1 MNQIQKLLCY
11 SGLEVQDYRDC
22 QPEIEEENRRKMHVY
37 LNMACGLLFAITCLS
52 GGIGV
57 LREHSLLYCIALV
70 VCAGLR
76 VVDLMFPDQNGLLL
90 RWLMYAFAA
99 MLYALGIAEAVHAP
113 EELSVTFIAFLLA
126 VPLLFMMP
134 PIQHIANVLLFDG
147 IFIGMVVVFE
157 SGRTVTVD
165 IVNAVFFGVISYIIS
180 TFTMITMYQNA
191 LSRKR
196 MREIASFD
204 ILTGMK
210 NRNAYE
216 REREDWASR
225 CSVSLSCIYMDVNGL
240 HDLNNSEGHDKGDR
254 MLQVVA
260 LEIRE
265 MFGKNNCYRIGGDE
279 FLAYVTDRQDPAVR
293 KCVKDFVS
301 IVGSA
306 GYSVAVGVA
315 TESAGGI
322 DVGALCRKAEKRMYL
337 DKEEHYAGGIA
348 VVRLSGAESYP
359 IAARVFRPAN
369 AAKKVEDAKGYTAMY
384 GTFREGDEAFDE
396 GVALFFRA
404 PHSYTGEDV
413 VELSCHGGS
422 AVARRLVEACL
433 AAGAQ
438 PAARGEYTR
447 RAFLNGK
454 LGLTQAE
461 AVMDLISADGR
472 QGAALAN
479 AALGGALAKKISA
492 QKEALTA
499 IQAHL
504 AAWVDFPEEDVPEL
518 DGDHLHRVL
527 SGVKAELDEL
537 IHNYQADTV
546 LREGVDCAIVGR
558 PNAGKSTLLNLL
570 AGFDR
575 AIVTPVAGTTRDVV
589 EQAVQLGDI
598 QLNLFDTAGLRET
611 EDAIEAE
618 GIRRSWKKLEEAGLI
633 LAVFDGSEPP
643 TREDLELAQRCT
655 GRPAIALIN
664 KEDKP
669 TQFDAEWIAP
679 CFAMVLPVCCQ
690 EEESRKVISAAVA
703 RLLGTSQIDPHA
715 ASLSGQRQLSAAL
728 RARDAVAGALD
739 AAAGGFGLDAVSVC
753 VDDALA
759 ALCDLTGENASEAVI
774 EQVFERFCVGK

>member
-1 MNQIQKLLCY
+1 MQGSTI
-11 SGLEVQDYRDC
+11 
-22 QPEIEEENRRKMHVY
+22 
-37 LNMACGLLFAITCLS
+37 AAIAT
-52 GGIGV
+52 
-57 LREHSLLYCIALV
+57 
-70 VCAGLR
+70 
-76 VVDLMFPDQNGLLL
+76 
-90 RWLMYAFAA
+90 
-99 MLYALGIAEAVHAP
+99 AP
-113 EELSVTFIAFLLA
+113 
-126 VPLLFMMP
+126 
-134 PIQHIANVLLFDG
+134 G
-147 IFIGMVVVFE
+147 
-157 SGRTVTVD
+157 
-165 IVNAVFFGVISYIIS
+165 
-180 TFTMITMYQNA
+180 
-191 LSRKR
+191 
-196 MREIASFD
+196 
-204 ILTGMK
+204 
-210 NRNAYE
+210 
-216 REREDWASR
+216 
-225 CSVSLSCIYMDVNGL
+225 
-240 HDLNNSEGHDKGDR
+240 
-254 MLQVVA
+254 
-260 LEIRE
+260 
-265 MFGKNNCYRIGGDE
+265 
-279 FLAYVTDRQDPAVR
+279 
-293 KCVKDFVS
+293 
-301 IVGSA
+301 
-306 GYSVAVGVA
+306 
-315 TESAGGI
+315 
-322 DVGALCRKAEKRMYL
+322 
-337 DKEEHYAGGIA
+337 AGGIA
-348 VVRLSGAESYP
+348 VVRLSGAQSY
-359 IAARVFRPAN
+359 AVAERVFRPAN
-369 AAKKVEDAKGYTAMY
+369 PGKKVAQAKGYTALF
-384 GTFREGDEAFDE
+384 GHFVDGGEKFDE

-438 PAARGEYTR
+438 PAAPGEYTR

-479 AALGGALAKKISA
+479 AALGGALAKKIDA
-492 QKEALTA
+492 QKQELTA

-518 DGDHLHRVL
+518 DDDHLHRVL
-527 SGVKAELDEL
+527 SGVKAELDGL
-537 IHNYQADTV
+537 IRNYQADTI

-589 EQAVQLGDI
+589 EQAVQLGDVR
-598 QLNLFDTAGLRET
+598 LNLFDTAGLRET

-643 TREDLELAQRCT
+643 TREDLELAQRCE

-669 TQFDAEWIAP
+669 TRFDPELIAP
-679 CFAMVLPVCCQ
+679 FFAMVLPVCCQ
-690 EEESRKVISAAVA
+690 EEGSRRVISAAVA
-703 RLLGTSQIDPHA
+703 RLLGTSQIDAHA